1 MNISFKCPLC
11 EGQILEYEETIVGP
25 GPSIHSEKFYCANVS
40 RGQVHYLFEF
50 NNDILYYKKG
60 VVLTEVGPFMIEI
73 EYRESDPNKGISK
86 IYHLLNVNT
95 EQLLPKLILQYD
107 IGIDKDLV
115 GKILELYK
123 NFQIL
128 N

>member
-1 MNISFKCPLC
+1 M
-11 EGQILEYEETIVGP
+11 
-25 GPSIHSEKFYCANVS
+25 
-40 RGQVHYLFEF
+40 
-50 NNDILYYKKG
+50 
-60 VVLTEVGPFMIEI
+60 VLTEVGPFMIEI